1 MKKIVLDA
9 RKMNTREKA
18 HEYLAKECEFPDYYG
33 KNLDAAYDCLSTCGE
48 TIITVE
54 HAGTL
59 EKNLGD
65 YGKAFLQVLKDA
77 GENNSKLIIEIK

>member
-1 MKKIVLDA
+1 MKNIILDA

-18 HEYLAKECEFPDYYG
+18 HDYLAKECGFPDYYG
-33 KNLDAAYDCLSTCGE
+33 KNLDAMYDCLSECGD
-48 TIITVE
+48 TKITVE
-54 HAGTL
+54 HADAL

-77 GENNSKLIIEIK
+77 GENNSKLIVEIK